1 MHFRLRKYLTT
12 FQALPIRQPLFFVS
26 AAFSILVLAL
36 ILALLLWR
44 LRPIVE
50 GRDLIPL
57 HYNVYVGVD
66 RVGAWT
72 RLLWIPGFGALVFF
86 FNFLSASWWYG
97 QEKMLATFFVVGTPL
112 VELVLLVATLLI
124 LLVNL

>member
-1 MHFRLRKYLTT
+1 M
-12 FQALPIRQPLFFVS
+12 RQPLFFVS
-26 AAFSILVLAL
+26 ALFSILFLTF
-36 ILALLLWR
+36 ILVLLLWR

-86 FNFLSASWWYG
+86 FNFLGASWWYG
-97 QEKMLATFFVVGTPL
+97 REKMLAAFFVLATPL
-112 VELVLLVATLLI
+112 VEFILLVATLLI